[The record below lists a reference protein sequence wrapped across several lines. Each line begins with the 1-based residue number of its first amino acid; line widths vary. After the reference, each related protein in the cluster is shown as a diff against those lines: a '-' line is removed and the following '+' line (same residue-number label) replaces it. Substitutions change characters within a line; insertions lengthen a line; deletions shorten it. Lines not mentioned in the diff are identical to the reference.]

1 MEFLQKIKI
10 ELPCTHAKLFQ
21 LCPTLCDPV
30 DCSLPGSSVH
40 EDSPGKNIGVGCHF
54 LLQGIFPTQGS
65 NPCLLHCRQ
74 ILYRWATG
82 KARTTMWSRNFTSG
96 YIYPKETKTGY
107 WKDTRTAMFME
118 ALSTITKIWTQPQCQ
133 YLHNGVLFSHEK
145 EGKPAICDSMD
156 GPGGHY
162 ASKIT
167 QTEENKYCIT
177 YVWNLK
183 SQTVRNRE

>member
-1 MEFLQKIKI
+1 
-10 ELPCTHAKLFQ
+10 
-21 LCPTLCDPV
+21 
-30 DCSLPGSSVH
+30 
-40 EDSPGKNIGVGCHF
+40 
-54 LLQGIFPTQGS
+54 
-65 NPCLLHCRQ
+65 
-74 ILYRWATG
+74 
-82 KARTTMWSRNFTSG
+82 
-96 YIYPKETKTGY
+96 
-107 WKDTRTAMFME
+107 MFME

-183 SQTVRNRE
+183 SQAVRNRE